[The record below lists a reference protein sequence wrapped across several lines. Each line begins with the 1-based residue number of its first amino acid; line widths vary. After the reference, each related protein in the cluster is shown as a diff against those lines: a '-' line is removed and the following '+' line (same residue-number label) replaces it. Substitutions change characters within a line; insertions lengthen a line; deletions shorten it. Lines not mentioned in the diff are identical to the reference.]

1 MLLIILASILAL
13 LCALYVLSLIGR
25 RAGERIQPFRGW
37 VYAHR
42 GLHDASAPENSMA
55 AFQKAVEAGYG
66 IELDVHLLAD
76 GSLAVMHD
84 SLLARTTGQEGCI
97 EDLTLEDLPNYRLSG
112 TENTIPSFREV
123 LQLVDGKVPL
133 IVELKSYKG
142 NHDALTQAACECMQS
157 YRGLYC
163 MESFDPR
170 CVLWLRRNTP
180 HIVRGQLADHFL
192 KLKADYMPWILRAVM
207 TAPITNFL
215 VYPDFL
221 AYRYRYRKKL
231 SVWLCR
237 RLWGVPGVA
246 WTLQNQQEHA
256 QAEKEG
262 WIRIFENYR
271 P

>member
-1 MLLIILASILAL
+1 MWLIILTCIPVLLLILYAI
-13 LCALYVLSLIGR
+13 SLAGR
-25 RAGERIQPFRGW
+25 RAGGRIAPFYGW

-42 GLHDASAPENSMA
+42 GLHDASAPENSME

-66 IELDVHLLAD
+66 IELDVHLLSD
-76 GSLAVMHD
+76 GNLAVMHD
-84 SLLARTTGQEGCI
+84 SLLLRTTGQDGLV
-97 EDLTLEDLPNYRLSG
+97 EDLTLKDLTHYRLSE
-112 TENTIPSFREV
+112 TENTIPSLQEV
-123 LQLVDGKVPL
+123 LRLVDGKVPL

-142 NHDALTQAACECMQS
+142 NHDALTKAVCEVMKS

-170 CVLWLRRNTP
+170 CVLWLKRNAP

-207 TAPITNFL
+207 TAPITNIL

-221 AYRYRYRKKL
+221 AYRYQNRKKL

-237 RLWGVPGVA
+237 KLWGVPGVA
-246 WTLQNQQEHA
+246 WTLQNDQEHA
-256 QAEKEG
+256 QAEEEG
-262 WIRIFENYR
+262 WICIFENYK